1 MFRARTFL
9 DIERERDSD
18 IWADSSKQNS
28 VIGKEISDPQG
39 SFSSSFIQYEYST
52 LQLNRHLLMAGMA
65 YSRSTRQV

>member
-39 SFSSSFIQYEYST
+39 SF
-52 LQLNRHLLMAGMA
+52 
-65 YSRSTRQV
+65 